1 MIDTYLT
8 LIHVTNSSQPIPST
22 TQTPSRSPLTPF
34 PTVIKEPTQSE
45 LTKMKFTLLETKGE
59 LSEEAVGNLTLAL
72 EAFYSAKL
80 ADYYNN
86 KGGEYFQAINLTPGE
101 QTATTQTVD
110 EEPIRSLRRRM
121 EEKVSGTEIVYGGTA
136 VFFGDAPKTNEI
148 FDVISLVSKE
158 YNGELVSAIVGTE
171 NEELSNVFIVKVEE
185 DLEISDN
192 YLVADGA
199 QRQPQNL
206 DGPDTAMIIM
216 TVAGVA
222 TLTML
227 LFVFVTR
234 SRRGRSDTNPIPDEV
249 QVGVSKHNGDVQ
261 HDLENPG
268 SGLSSVTDWTLHDE
282 NVTRNGNQV
291 GSLEE
296 DAYEVEPGVRN
307 GSSGGLQSAAALNHV
322 GTKTLEKDDESVMP
336 KTWLSA
342 LHGEN
347 SSIVSPRQ
355 GPGDGLEST
364 SSADDTSTEAFSGPT
379 RNNDGAF
386 PTTKYSAA
394 NNGSKGGDWSHIGTV
409 EEDTTHPSAL
419 EIGKAPSQDTAEE
432 SKSSLNRFIS
442 DLVWLE
448 QKIADESA
456 KESVEV
462 NIKGEGSQS
471 NAAAGGLQ
479 ITDSYSYECDEFSPR
494 SFTSDEESTVTSIT
508 NGTQAM
514 SIVCRDCYIPPGK
527 LDIDIVST
535 KDGPV
540 ISGIGDESLGG
551 HLNIGDLIMALDDR
565 DTRSTSAEDLAAKL
579 SSLSSCQRKLTLLH
593 FGGVQK

>member
-8 LIHVTNSSQPIPST
+8 LIHVTNSSQPIPT
-22 TQTPSRSPLTPF
+22 TRTPSRSPLTPF

-110 EEPIRSLRRRM
+110 KEPIRSLLRRM
-121 EEKVSGTEIVYGGTA
+121 EEVSGTDIVYGGT
-136 VFFGDAPKTNEI
+136 VDFLGDAPKTNEI

-268 SGLSSVTDWTLHDE
+268 SGLSSVTDWTLHDG

-394 NNGSKGGDWSHIGTV
+394 
-409 EEDTTHPSAL
+409 
-419 EIGKAPSQDTAEE
+419 
-432 SKSSLNRFIS
+432 
-442 DLVWLE
+442 
-448 QKIADESA
+448 
-456 KESVEV
+456 
-462 NIKGEGSQS
+462 
-471 NAAAGGLQ
+471 
-479 ITDSYSYECDEFSPR
+479 IT
-494 SFTSDEESTVTSIT
+494 
-508 NGTQAM
+508 
-514 SIVCRDCYIPPGK
+514 
-527 LDIDIVST
+527 
-535 KDGPV
+535 
-540 ISGIGDESLGG
+540 
-551 HLNIGDLIMALDDR
+551 
-565 DTRSTSAEDLAAKL
+565 
-579 SSLSSCQRKLTLLH
+579 
-593 FGGVQK
+593 

>member
-1 MIDTYLT
+1 MC
-8 LIHVTNSSQPIPST
+8 SSQPTSST
-22 TQTPSRSPLTPF
+22 TRTPSRSPLTPF

-45 LTKMKFTLLETKGE
+45 LTRMKFTLLETQGE

-80 ADYYNN
+80 ADYYN

-110 EEPIRSLRRRM
+110 EEPIQSLRRRM
-121 EEKVSGTEIVYGGTA
+121 EEVSGTEIVYEGTA
-136 VFFGDAPKTNEI
+136 VFLGGAPKTNEI

-158 YNGELVSAIVGTE
+158 YNDELVSDIVGTE
-171 NEELSNVFIVKVEE
+171 NDELSNVFIVKVEE
-185 DLEISDN
+185 DLEIADN
-192 YLVADGA
+192 YLATPDGA

-216 TVAGVA
+216 TIAGVA

-227 LFVFVTR
+227 LFVFATR
-234 SRRGRSDTNPIPDEV
+234 SRRGSSNTNSVPEEV
-249 QVGVSKHNGDVQ
+249 QVGVSKHNDDVQ

-268 SGLSSVTDWTLHDE
+268 SGEQSIMSSVTDWNLHDE
-282 NVTRNGNQV
+282 NITRNANQV

-307 GSSGGLQSAAALNHV
+307 GNSGGLQSAAALNHV

-336 KTWLSA
+336 KTWLNA

-347 SSIVSPRQ
+347 SSIISPRQ

-462 NIKGEGSQS
+462 NIKGEGVHA
-471 NAAAGGLQ
+471 NASAGGLQ

-540 ISGIGDESLGG
+540 ISGIGDVSLGG
-551 HLNIGDLIMALDDR
+551 HLNVGDLIMALDDR